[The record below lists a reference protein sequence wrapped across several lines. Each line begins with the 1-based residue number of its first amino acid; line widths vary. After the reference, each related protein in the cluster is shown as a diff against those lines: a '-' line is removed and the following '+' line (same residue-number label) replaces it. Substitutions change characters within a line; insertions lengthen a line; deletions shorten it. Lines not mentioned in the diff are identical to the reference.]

1 MDESNTQ
8 IIETEKILTGEFFF
22 NIALHVTILFT
33 ILSLFFIF
41 YIRNVTTNAINHEFN
56 EIIDHTF
63 KSINKNEINQIYHN
77 FESGISDNINNINAA
92 QDMQYNIQNLQ
103 QNILNQSNQPDLNKP
118 NMIKD
123 ILSQIRNNF
132 SLDYY
137 KKIFS
142 EDDLARQQINK
153 NLINEIIHVNV
164 FIYILLVLFTLVLLK
179 TQNLKLGEIGPVVG
193 ENLLTFTMVGIVEI
207 LFFMNIA
214 SKYIPAPPSLI
225 YTSLIDGIKANF
237 SK

>member
-1 MDESNTQ
+1 MDESDVP

-56 EIIDHTF
+56 EIINNTF
-63 KSINKNEINQIYHN
+63 KSINKNDINQIYHN
-77 FESGISDNINNINAA
+77 FESSISDNINAV
-92 QDMQYNIQNLQ
+92 QNIQNLQ
-103 QNILNQSNQPDLNKP
+103 QNILNQANQPDLNKP
-118 NMIKD
+118 NMIND
-123 ILSQIRNNF
+123 IFSQIKNNF

-207 LFFMNIA
+207 VFFMNIA

-237 SK
+237 SI